1 MDNHDIMLGFI
12 YAFRIR
18 DTYRHDIGGLHG
30 SYGGSGG
37 CVGSGN
43 RGRHLNQGHFHHDL
57 RGIRGDTRILGGS
70 FRFLFNLS
78 LFRWVFYIFLHQ
90 AEAGE
95 FRIRWQGY
103 GIGDDH
109 DRVIIRWNIR
119 SLLPF
124 LFLGNGRRTD
134 RSDLFRSHGRFL
146 RKGSG
151 YRQVVGT
158 GDGNIPR
165 C

>member
-1 MDNHDIMLGFI
+1 MS
-12 YAFRIR
+12 YAFWIR
-18 DTYRHDIGGLHG
+18 DTYRHGIGGLHRG
-30 SYGGSGG
+30 YGGCGFLA
-37 CVGSGN
+37 GN

-57 RGIRGDTRILGGS
+57 RGIIDTRSFGGI

-78 LFRWVFYIFLHQ
+78 LFLRVFYIFLHQ

-109 DRVIIRWNIR
+109 DRGLWIIRFH
-119 SLLPF
+119 LPF
-124 LFLGNGRRTD
+124 LFLGNGWRTD
-134 RSDLFRSHGRFL
+134 RSDLFRGYGRFR

-158 GDGNIPR
+158 GDGNIPG